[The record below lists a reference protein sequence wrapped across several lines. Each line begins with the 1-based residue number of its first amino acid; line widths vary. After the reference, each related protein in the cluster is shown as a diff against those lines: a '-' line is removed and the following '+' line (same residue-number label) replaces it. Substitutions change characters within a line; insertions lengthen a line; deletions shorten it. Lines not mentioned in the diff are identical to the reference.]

1 MVALLLRGWQILVA
15 MLADVAE
22 MLGPALPAIH
32 WEADAESHLPAPLS
46 RRTMVSDGIGEPLKL
61 SLIFTLAFLSV
72 SRSTNAPIERFLAPA
87 AYEDSGVVMSMAPL
101 MLKGLLCWML
111 LPLLSSGSCLHDR
124 SAWVKHTSNTYMVVA
139 SLTSS
144 SSSSEASG

>member
-1 MVALLLRGWQILVA
+1 
-15 MLADVAE
+15 MLADVSE
-22 MLGPALPAIH
+22 MLRSALPAIH
-32 WEADAESHLPAPLS
+32 WEAEAESHLSALLS

-101 MLKGLLCWML
+101 MLTGLLRRML
-111 LPLLSSGSCLHDR
+111 LSLLSSGSCLHGR
-124 SAWVKHTSNTYMVVA
+124 SAWVKHMSKSYMMMA
-139 SLTSS
+139 SLS

>member
-1 MVALLLRGWQILVA
+1 

-61 SLIFTLAFLSV
+61 SLMFTFACLSV
-72 SRSTNAPIERFLAPA
+72 SRSTNAPIETFLAPT
-87 AYEDSGVVMSMAPL
+87 AYEDAGSVMSKAPL
-101 MLKGLLCWML
+101 MLTGLLCRML
-111 LPLLSSGSCLHDR
+111 LPLRSSGRCLHDR
-124 SAWVKHTSNTYMVVA
+124 SAWVKQ
-139 SLTSS
+139 
-144 SSSSEASG
+144 